1 MINRKAFKI
10 NFGVG
15 PIGTLF
21 SIIVWMAALAIEKA
35 ANIPSMSIHPALRV
49 GLIIMFVVDAL
60 YLWIGS
66 NYQLRRKG
74 SGNRLVS
81 KGPYQYIR
89 HPIYSIFIYSLT
101 GLLSMVFR
109 SWTLIISVIPINLF
123 WSWIVTFEESEMLKK
138 FGGKYQEFIEKTGQF
153 LPSWTAMKD
162 SIQEDDGI

>member
-1 MINRKAFKI
+1 MINREAFKRI
-10 NFGVG
+10 FGVG

-35 ANIPSMSIHPALRV
+35 VNILPMSIHPVLRM
-49 GLIIMFVVDAL
+49 GLIIMFAIDAL

-66 NYQLRRKG
+66 NYQLCKHGR
-74 SGNRLVS
+74 GNILVT

-101 GLLSMVFR
+101 GILSTVFR

-138 FGGKYQEFIEKTGQF
+138 FGAKYQELIENTGQF
-153 LPSWTAMKD
+153 LPSWKAMKGN
-162 SIQEDDGI
+162 IEENN